1 METDPLRDNS
11 AAESPTSQG
20 RRCLSEVAIHRIGS
34 YNDKDFN
41 CRSSRKMSAPNP
53 GNENSVP
60 LLDTHELNSS
70 LMARKGIGGS
80 DDLKSV
86 DDAASIK
93 SSEGGGTAGRKK
105 LRKRSFI
112 QSLRLKSSSVI
123 SNIRSQY
130 VKYIT
135 NYNVAVIVVLHVVV

>member
-11 AAESPTSQG
+11 APESPTSQG

-34 YNDKDFN
+34 YNNKDY

-86 DDAASIK
+86 DDAASLK
-93 SSEGGGTAGRKK
+93 SSEGGTGRKK

-130 VKYIT
+130 VKNT
-135 NYNVAVIVVLHVVV
+135 NNHK